1 MTDRNQYQKALAA
14 RKALRNTPCPAHLT
28 YEVLFARQNPEM
40 TKDQIAKLA
49 ENTRNKEDEELA
61 LWDVLM
67 ND

>member
-1 MTDRNQYQKALAA
+1 MTDKQQFNKALEA
-14 RKALRNTPCPAHLT
+14 RKALRNTPTPAHLT

-40 TKDQIAKLA
+40 TKDQVAKLA

-67 ND
+67 AD

>member
-1 MTDRNQYQKALAA
+1 MNDRQAFNKALEA
-14 RKALRNTPCPAHLT
+14 RKALRNNCPAHLT
-28 YEVLFARQNPEM
+28 YEVLFARKYPEM
-40 TKDQIAKLA
+40 SKDQIAKLA